1 MTRARFA
8 NSLAFLGEET
18 QCAIVATHF
27 QEEGEVMGRITTI
40 GEFGKALREVRKKR
54 GLTQDELAMSVGATR
69 KLISELENGKR
80 EVSLGTALMAAHE
93 IGLDIKAEFRK

>member
-1 MTRARFA
+1 
-8 NSLAFLGEET
+8 
-18 QCAIVATHF
+18 
-27 QEEGEVMGRITTI
+27 MGRITTT

-80 EVSLGTALMAAHE
+80 EVSLGTALLAAHE